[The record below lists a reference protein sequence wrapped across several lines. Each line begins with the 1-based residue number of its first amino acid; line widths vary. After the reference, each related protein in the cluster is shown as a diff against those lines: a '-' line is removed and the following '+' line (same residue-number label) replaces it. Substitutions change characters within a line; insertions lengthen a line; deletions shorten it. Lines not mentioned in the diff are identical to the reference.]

1 MRTCKGH
8 RRSPTRRRSRQR
20 VPIDRTPTPWS
31 AANVRCA
38 DRDKANRTSRHL
50 QSQRFMNRDWRG
62 FLLSSWFH
70 PLICFPL
77 LICSEWSTCGPQ
89 TPLKATKQDINYESS
104 DWPLSYVL
112 YQTAVAYRP
121 RRMSACCFYGSRRRI
136 GGADLVSQVP
146 KAQRLAMGVVW
157 LLNYAMRSQ
166 SNWLDPLLHH
176 GSSLDK
182 TVHLFVCTIIDYTVS
197 SWWISNTGLLQTLG
211 VIHAVFLAELNKYTA
226 LQTLPNELKN
236 A

>member
-50 QSQRFMNRDWRG
+50 QSQRFMNSDWRG

-104 DWPLSYVL
+104 DWPLSYGCSVPNGCGLPTAADVCVL
-112 YQTAVAYRP
+112 FLWQSETDWRPCEPSTEGPAACDGCCLIVELCYALSIELARSIVAP
-121 RRMSACCFYGSRRRI
+121 RI
-136 GGADLVSQVP
+136 
-146 KAQRLAMGVVW
+146 LAW
-157 LLNYAMRSQ
+157 
-166 SNWLDPLLHH
+166 
-176 GSSLDK
+176 
-182 TVHLFVCTIIDYTVS
+182 
-197 SWWISNTGLLQTLG
+197 
-211 VIHAVFLAELNKYTA
+211 
-226 LQTLPNELKN
+226 
-236 A
+236 